1 MNTYREEDDLE
12 EATKIY
18 DDTRKNGLSKV
29 RKREY
34 EKMGKILSCLTDF
47 LCVNSYETDKLFIYI
62 GGKRELQTLIN
73 DEI

>member
-29 RKREY
+29 R
-34 EKMGKILSCLTDF
+34 
-47 LCVNSYETDKLFIYI
+47 N
-62 GGKRELQTLIN
+62 
-73 DEI
+73 EI